1 MAPLLP
7 SGLQDTLTPAALHDR
22 FITNGLLD
30 RFALF
35 GYEQVNPPLLEF
47 ETSLLANKGEAHQN
61 NSFRVMDNISH
72 RMMAIRADITP
83 QIERIALQKLEA
95 EIAELPLRL
104 CYAGQV
110 LRVQPANMGGKRQL
124 RQAGLELIGKQVQPL
139 EVLMA
144 TIEALQN
151 LGLQQI
157 VVSLS
162 YGGILQ
168 DLLQDSHDD
177 ASIIKA
183 IYHKDL
189 GALPPHTPN
198 RNAIIALLEHDIATA
213 QKHLPPL
220 LAAKLNEVLELM
232 ANAKQYCAQGVEIY
246 ADILDVAAFPY
257 HQGVCFTLLDKTSR
271 SEIGRGGCYRLNCY
285 QLSDE
290 YYGCGATLY
299 VDNLLGTKLN
309 YPPQRDIKYVGDAE
323 FFTQGKQWRNDGFVT
338 INKSTF

>member
-35 GYEQVNPPLLEF
+35 GYAQVNPPLLEF
-47 ETSLLANKGEAHQN
+47 ETSLLANKGESHQY
-61 NSFRVMDNISH
+61 NSFRVMDNISQ

-83 QIERIALQKLEA
+83 QIERIALQKLESKD
-95 EIAELPLRL
+95 IELPLRL

-124 RQAGLELIGKQVQPL
+124 RQAGLELIGKQEQTKPL

-144 TIEALQN
+144 VTEALQN
-151 LGLQQI
+151 LGLKQI

-168 DLLQDSHDD
+168 DLLQDAHDD

-198 RNAIIALLEHDIATA
+198 RTAIIALLEHDIAKA
-213 QKHLPPL
+213 QKHLPAL
-220 LAAKLNEVLELM
+220 IAAKLNEVNELM
-232 ANAKQYCAQGVEIY
+232 ANAQQYAENVEIY

-257 HQGVCFTLLDKTSR
+257 HQGVCFTLLDKISR
-271 SEIGRGGCYRLNCY
+271 SEVGRGGCYRLN
-285 QLSDE
+285 DE

-299 VDNLLGTKLN
+299 VDNLLETELN
-309 YPPQRDIKYVGDAE
+309 YPTNPQIKYVATDE
-323 FFTQGKQWRNDGFVT
+323 IFKQGKELRNQGF
-338 INKSTF
+338 STVASK